1 MLVVFNETAKSERND
16 ANGVRNMPVIGED
29 VTVTERDVAE
39 TTNAARRRDNLKRID
54 SFINT
59 ASAEEVNHIK
69 KSLAYRSMALGI
81 SITPPTLR
89 KRDRVLARIAAELVP
104 IILTLFLVIPL
115 VIWGVFGVMGHPYFQ
130 GVTAGCPE
138 TCSGSALLLW
148 SVVSGVGFLLII
160 LAYFTLRKLM
170 IRARK

>member
-1 MLVVFNETAKSERND
+1 MVVVFNETGKSERND
-16 ANGVRNMPVIGED
+16 ANGVMNMPVIGED

-59 ASAEEVNHIK
+59 ASAEEVTHIK

-81 SITPPTLR
+81 PTTSPQP
-89 KRDRVLARIAAELVP
+89 KTTDRILARLAAELVP
-104 IILTLFLVIPL
+104 ILLTLFLVIPL
-115 VIWGVFGVMGHPYFQ
+115 VIWGVLWVMGHPYFHS
-130 GVTAGCPE
+130 VTDGCPE

-160 LAYFTLRKLM
+160 LAYFTLRKIM
-170 IRARK
+170 MRARK

>member
-1 MLVVFNETAKSERND
+1 
-16 ANGVRNMPVIGED
+16 MPVRGED
-29 VTVTERDVAE
+29 VTVTERDVSA
-39 TTNAARRRDNLKRID
+39 TNNEARRRDNLKRID

-59 ASAEEVNHIK
+59 ASAEEVTHIK
-69 KSLAYRSMALGI
+69 KSLGYRSIALGI
-81 SITPPTLR
+81 STIPPKPKTT
-89 KRDRVLARIAAELVP
+89 DRVLARIAAELVP

-115 VIWGVFGVMGHPYFQ
+115 VIWGVFLVMGHKYFQ
-130 GVTAGCPE
+130 GITAGCPE
-138 TCSGSALLLW
+138 TCSGGALLLW